1 MSSKSANSGRFI
13 IDPKTRKRRPADGAE
28 AAIASGT
35 VVAPPA
41 EEPAKETA
49 KQVSKGTKS

>member
-1 MSSKSANSGRFI
+1 MSSKSANCGRFI
-13 IDPKTRKRRPADGAE
+13 IDPKTKKRRPANETE

-49 KQVSKGTKS
+49 KPVSKGTKS